1 MKQKQPKLKGLKA
14 PKLCVFLHGFLNG
27 RMNTAGIDGGQ
38 GHLTSA
44 HIHSQLHRFSEYC
57 QKRLAK
63 MEQETW
69 ELRTEARTLIPELRA
84 LACPSLPPERVNSGT
99 GRFPQTVDE
108 AQSSRTAAAAEAK
121 HEETRAGAKQLRD
134 DVLARRTW
142 IIRRLIKIR
151 EQLTLSERLC
161 AEELSATAHALQ
173 SRFCTYGHGV
183 LLKPLCAGHIPEIE
197 FESFLADHHIDCEAL
212 RQQITAVLEEEV

>member
-1 MKQKQPKLKGLKA
+1 MKQKNPKLKGLKT

-27 RMNTAGIDGGQ
+27 RMRTAGIDGGQ

-44 HIHSQLHRFSEYC
+44 HIHSQLHRFSEFC

-69 ELRTEARTLIPELRA
+69 ELRTEARTLIPELQA
-84 LACPSLPPERVNSGT
+84 LTCPPLPPERGNPGNE
-99 GRFPQTVDE
+99 RFPDTVAE
-108 AQSSRTAAAAEAK
+108 AQASRATAAAEAK
-121 HEETRAGAKQLRD
+121 NAETRAGVKQLRD

-161 AEELSATAHALQ
+161 MEELTATTHALQ
-173 SRFCTYGHGV
+173 ARFCVYGHGV
-183 LLKPLCAGHIPEIE
+183 LLKPLCAGHIPDIE
-197 FESFLADHHIDCEAL
+197 FESFLADHHRDCEAL